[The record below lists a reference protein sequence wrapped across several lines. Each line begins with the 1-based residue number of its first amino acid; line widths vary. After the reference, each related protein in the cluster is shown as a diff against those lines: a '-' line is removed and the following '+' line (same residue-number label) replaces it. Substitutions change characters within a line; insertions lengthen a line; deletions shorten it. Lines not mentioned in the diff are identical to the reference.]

1 MEARKDSLND
11 EQYAELLK
19 LAVER
24 EDALTASSE
33 EVDPFDD

>member
-1 MEARKDSLND
+1 METRKGDLSD

-19 LAVER
+19 LALER
-24 EDALTASSE
+24 EDALQ